1 MRRKSKECF
10 TNKITKKK
18 KTRVFDKL
26 EEMRNSNLKA
36 KRGIGLPQHDFKL
49 ASDLDC
55 DRYKAASN
63 PGR

>member
-1 MRRKSKECF
+1 MF
-10 TNKITKKK
+10 YQQNNQKK